1 MRATFAKSN
10 FSASELYDV
19 YSKLEKIF
27 GEGNVLFIGGRAI
40 NLLCE
45 KNQRPT
51 HDIDVAVLVPEDKIM
66 DIRRKAIDEGFV
78 ILKEKGGMVTSIET
92 VTPGNKP
99 MQIDLYYDRPISGI
113 KIPDLFKK
121 SEEIKKSQGN
131 KTYSFKVANPGHL
144 LVLKYFAYNGAD
156 KNNEEKH
163 LDDIHSL
170 LYKYGGVDNFF
181 SKFGSVI
188 RGLFSDQN
196 YEQFKAE
203 IEEIINIPT
212 LNEML
217 RDR

>member
-27 GEGNVLFIGGRAI
+27 GEGNVLFIGGRAV

-66 DIRRKAIDEGFV
+66 GIRRKAIDEGFV

-113 KIPDLFKK
+113 SIPDLFKK
-121 SEEIKKSQGN
+121 SKKIEKSQG
-131 KTYSFKVANPGHL
+131 KETYSFKVANPGHL
-144 LVLKYFAYNGAD
+144 LVLKYFAYNEAD
-156 KNNEEKH
+156 KNNKEKH
-163 LDDIHSL
+163 LDDIKSL
-170 LYKYGGVDNFF
+170 LNTYGGIDNFF
-181 SKFGSVI
+181 SKFGNVI
-188 RGLFSDQN
+188 KKLFS
-196 YEQFKAE
+196 
-203 IEEIINIPT
+203 EEKYKLFQETIKNIIVFS
-212 LNEML
+212 EML
-217 RDR
+217 RY